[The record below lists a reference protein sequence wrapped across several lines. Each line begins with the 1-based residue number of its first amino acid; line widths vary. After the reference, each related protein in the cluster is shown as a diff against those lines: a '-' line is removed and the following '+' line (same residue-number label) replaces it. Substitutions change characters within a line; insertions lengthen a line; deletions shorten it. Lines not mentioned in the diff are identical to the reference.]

1 MQAAADKFQTKLSY
15 QMYCRRVKCNYFDGN
30 SELILTP
37 RKTAHCITVG
47 NNIINARGK
56 WQLYYHLQ
64 FHCVGREFVKK
75 KTDEKQ
81 SETKL
86 RVRELIEKG

>member
-1 MQAAADKFQTKLSY
+1 MPEEND
-15 QMYCRRVKCNYFDGN
+15 NY
-30 SELILTP
+30 I
-37 RKTAHCITVG
+37 ITYNFIVLG
-47 NNIINARGK
+47 ES
-56 WQLYYHLQ
+56 LL
-64 FHCVGREFVKK
+64 KK